1 MIILAV
7 LKSALFRLSILDFFH
22 VLVFFDTIRKYS
34 LVIYKKKKK
43 KEGPSVPAQRTAI
56 NLPQSRQRGEIL
68 SPNTWTDAL
77 AQPAA

>member
-43 KEGPSVPAQRTAI
+43 RKALLCLPKEQ
-56 NLPQSRQRGEIL
+56 Q
-68 SPNTWTDAL
+68 
-77 AQPAA
+77 